1 MLLPVGLK
9 IFLALGYTDMRKS
22 INGLSIIVEQWLS
35 FSSVSGD
42 LFVFC
47 NRSKTIIKILYWD
60 NNGFCLWQKRLEKH
74 FFRWPHS
81 ENDVMAIK
89 NRELRWLIDG
99 LDINTVSAHG
109 SLLYSGVS

>member
-1 MLLPVGLK
+1 MLLPAGLK

-22 INGLSIIVEQWLS
+22 INGLSIIVEQFLS

-47 NRSKTIIKILYWD
+47 NRAKTIIKILYWD

-74 FFRWPHS
+74 FFRWPQS
-81 ENDVMAIK
+81 EKEIMAIN
-89 NRELRWLIDG
+89 NRELIWLIDG
-99 LDINTVSAHG
+99 LDINTVQAHTA
-109 SLLYSGVS
+109 LVYDGVT